1 MCKYLHLSNTSSP
14 ILKAALN
21 HSKVLAE
28 LDVNS
33 WFKIMNRILDFGEIN
48 FQNIDNCDIDTK
60 LKEIFVRKW
69 ESEKE
74 WFHTE
79 GKLGI
84 LSQCKDS
91 FSMSDYLSSD
101 IYPVYKRALAKFRV
115 SAHKLPIE
123 VERYAKTPKD
133 KRLCIL
139 GCNEIGDEQHY
150 LFECGHPGISEIY
163 VPVIS
168 KLNSQ
173 SDEFNRLTN
182 NQEKLVYMIL
192 SKDTDLLQLVGKLC
206 HKVLDRFNEITW

>member
-1 MCKYLHLSNTSSP
+1 
-14 ILKAALN
+14 
-21 HSKVLAE
+21 
-28 LDVNS
+28 
-33 WFKIMNRILDFGEIN
+33 
-48 FQNIDNCDIDTK
+48 
-60 LKEIFVRKW
+60 
-69 ESEKE
+69 
-74 WFHTE
+74 
-79 GKLGI
+79 
-84 LSQCKDS
+84 
-91 FSMSDYLSSD
+91 MSDYLSSD
-101 IYPVYKRALAKFRV
+101 IYPVYKKALAKF

-206 HKVLDRFNEITW
+206 HKVLDVNKLY